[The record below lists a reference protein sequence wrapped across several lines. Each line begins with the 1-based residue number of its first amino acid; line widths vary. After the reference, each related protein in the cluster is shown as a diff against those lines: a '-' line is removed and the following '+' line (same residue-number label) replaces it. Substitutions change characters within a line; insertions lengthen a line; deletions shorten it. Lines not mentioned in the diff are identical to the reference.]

1 MQQSNASLFAM
12 LKKNSHLQVFAPAK
26 INLFLHVLGKRDDG
40 YHNLLTWMQKLD
52 LCDTIDLSLRDD
64 DNGSIE
70 FTCDDK
76 NLPVN
81 SNNLAVRAAR
91 CFQDKSIV
99 LQKKGIEIRLQKKI
113 PVSAGL
119 GGGSSDAGAV
129 LRGLNQLSNFEFT
142 PQALI
147 DMARPLGADVPF
159 FAIEDDAVIAG
170 GIGDEMYVVDSL
182 VDYTFVLVNP
192 DFFVSTKWVFD
203 NLSLTSD
210 SKNSKVSRFQKC
222 NNACLSLD
230 ALHNDL
236 ESVTAAAHPEIEKMK
251 ESLLACGAS
260 KVLMSGSGPTVFGIF
275 PDTRE
280 LSASDFQNIADVLH
294 RQYGNKV
301 YIAKACT
308 GASPSGKAPGF
319 DPGIRRFESCRPSHQ

>member
-1 MQQSNASLFAM
+1 MIM
-12 LKKNSHLQVFAPAK
+12 KNSQLQIFAPAK
-26 INLFLHVLGKRDDG
+26 INLFLHVLAKRDDG
-40 YHNLLTWMQKLD
+40 YHDLLTWMQKLE
-52 LCDTIDLSLRDD
+52 LCDTIDLSLHDD
-64 DNGSIE
+64 DNSSIE
-70 FTCDDK
+70 FACDDK
-76 NLPVN
+76 SLPVN
-81 SNNLAVRAAR
+81 SDNLAVQAAR
-91 CFQDKSIV
+91 CFQKKSSF
-99 LQKKGIEIRLQKKI
+99 LKKKAIKIRLQKKI
-113 PVSAGL
+113 PVAAGL

-129 LRGLNQLSNFEFT
+129 LRGLNQLSGFEFT

-147 DMARPLGADVPF
+147 EMARPLGADVPF

-182 VDYTFVLVNP
+182 VNYTFVLVNP
-192 DFFVSTKWVFD
+192 GFFVSTKWVFN

-210 SKNSKVSRFQKC
+210 SKNSKVSRFQKR

-230 ALHNDL
+230 AMHNDL
-236 ESVTAAAHPEIEKMK
+236 EGVTSVVHPEIQEMK
-251 ESLLACGAS
+251 ESVLACGAS

-280 LSASDFQNIADVLH
+280 SFSSDFQSIAAVLQ

-301 YIAKACT
+301 YIARACT
-308 GASPSGKAPGF
+308 GAWPSGKAPGF